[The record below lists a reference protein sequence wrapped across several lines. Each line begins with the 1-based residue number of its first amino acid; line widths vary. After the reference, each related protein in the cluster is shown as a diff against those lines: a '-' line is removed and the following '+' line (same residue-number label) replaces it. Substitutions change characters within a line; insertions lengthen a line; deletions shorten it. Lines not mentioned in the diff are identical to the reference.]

1 MKLLAE
7 ELVRLEVVESIGEE
21 TVRQALKK
29 RIETMAAGNVVYP
42 EATKPPFRGRHGAG
56 A

>member
-1 MKLLAE
+1 MLAE
-7 ELVRLEVVESIGEE
+7 ELVRLEVVESICGE

-29 RIETMAAGNVVYP
+29 RIKTMAAGHVVHSK
-42 EATKPPFRGRHGAG
+42 AAKPSFRGRHGAG